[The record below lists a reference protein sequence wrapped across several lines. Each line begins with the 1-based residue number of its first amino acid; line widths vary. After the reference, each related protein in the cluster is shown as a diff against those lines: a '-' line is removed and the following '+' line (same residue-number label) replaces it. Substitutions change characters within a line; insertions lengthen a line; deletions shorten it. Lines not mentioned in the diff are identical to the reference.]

1 MQAKLNWSGLEH
13 DSDLFL
19 SATTPRIDPF
29 LCIYSSNSNSTQKP
43 TIFFY
48 HIYLLNIK
56 HTLRIYGFRR
66 RGQALRDLNS
76 CRLNFSTARAD
87 IDNGFQLTFW
97 WNRAVLL

>member
-1 MQAKLNWSGLEH
+1 MILIYFCQQVHRES
-13 DSDLFL
+13 
-19 SATTPRIDPF
+19 TPFFVFIAQTRIQRK
-29 LCIYSSNSNSTQKP
+29 NQQ
-43 TIFFY
+43 FFFN